1 MTWNARITKEQEQ
14 DIAAVTAAK
23 ADILNTR
30 SLLGVAG
37 TYNPG
42 DPFVNRSPSRYN
54 AGNLVSRI
62 SFDATAKLTNAS
74 GVTVSLDSENTLH
87 AADMP
92 GVSLKFAKTTAGTSA
107 EARHTLAAPIDV
119 NHGIMVLR
127 FYLHL
132 GAGVTAADNLSYV
145 ELRLYDHTHG
155 IDTAFCSIFKIWVTA
170 NTATVDANGVS
181 GWYCIPVCLDCPTST
196 GAAAATLTEIEFIK
210 ITIASS
216 GADTPAKTANIPI
229 ITLDAIEFYTSPFA
243 AAWYSI
249 RIDTTT
255 GTGALTV
262 AEALKDLSVKATI
275 GIAPELIGASGNL
288 TLANLTTIQGWG
300 HQLALYSGDY
310 PNWTAWSSKTEAQKR
325 NYLSTVA
332 AWCLAN
338 GLPVSLARTVFASG
352 GTGFIPHDRLLL
364 QEAKCKQFGGLN
376 GTWANSAGNLET
388 AFRPEVMHTG
398 YFIDVV
404 TGGTTPGAV
413 TALIALAPTAKLGIS
428 LGSHVATANQ
438 RATLLSCVAD
448 LKTATFTNKTWADLL
463 VL

>member
-42 DPFVNRSPSRYN
+42 DPFVNRAQSRYN

-62 SFDATAKLTNAS
+62 SFDATAKLTDLGIPAS
-74 GVTVSLDSENTLH
+74 VVVSLDSENTLH

-107 EARHTLAAPIDV
+107 EARHTLAAPTDV
-119 NHGIMVLR
+119 NHNVMVLR
-127 FYLHL
+127 FYLHP
-132 GAGVTAADNLSYV
+132 GAGVTAADKLSYV
-145 ELRLYDHTHG
+145 EVTLFDHTHG
-155 IDTAFCSIFKIWVTA
+155 YVSTHKSVFKIWVSA
-170 NTATVDANGVS
+170 NLATTDANGVS
-181 GWYCIPVCLDCPTST
+181 GWYCIPVCLDCPTSIGGT
-196 GAAAATLTEIEFIK
+196 AAATLTEIEIIK
-210 ITIASS
+210 IVVVPV
-216 GADTPAKTANIPI
+216 ADMTANIPI

-249 RIDTTT
+249 RIDSGTTN
-255 GTGALTV
+255 ALDM
-262 AEALKDLSVKATI
+262 AESLKDLSVKATFAIQPGTI
-275 GIAPELIGASGNL
+275 GTTGYM
-288 TLANLTTIQGWG
+288 TFANLVTVQGWG

-310 PNWTAWSSKTEAQKR
+310 PTWTAWASKTEAQKR
-325 NYLSTVA
+325 NLLSTAA

-338 GLPVSLARTVFASG
+338 GLPVSLARTVCASG
-352 GTGFIPHDRLLL
+352 GSGFIPHDRLLF
-364 QEAKCKQFGGLN
+364 QEARIKQFGGLD
-376 GTWANSAGNLET
+376 GSYAIATGELET

-404 TGGTTPGAV
+404 TGDTTPAAV
-413 TALIALAPTAKLGIS
+413 TALIALAATAKLGIS
-428 LGSHVATANQ
+428 LGSHIATANQ
-438 RATLLSCVAD
+438 RATLLSCVSD
-448 LKTATFTNKTWADLL
+448 LQTAAIVNKTWPDLL